1 MNKNIKKRF
10 AVYCAVILVFALA
23 MPALAADDP
32 LAIIGNLSDFIF
44 ALIRAIGLILL
55 GWGVVQLGLSLKG
68 HDPQQ
73 RAQGMLT
80 LCGGLIV
87 MLAKEIID
95 LITG

>member
-1 MNKNIKKRF
+1 MNKTIKRILTI
-10 AVYCAVILVFALA
+10 YCILVLLIVSAS
-23 MPALAADDP
+23 PAIAADDP

-73 RAQGMLT
+73 RAQGVLT
-80 LCGGLIV
+80 LSGGLIV
-87 MLAKEIID
+87 MFAKEIID

>member
-1 MNKNIKKRF
+1 MCCAIILLF
-10 AVYCAVILVFALA
+10 AFAQ
-23 MPALAADDP
+23 PAFAADDP

-55 GWGVVQLGLSLKG
+55 GWGIVQFGLSLKG

-73 RAQGMLT
+73 RAQSMLT
-80 LCGGLIV
+80 ICGGLIV
-87 MLAKEIID
+87 MFAKEIID